1 MPAVEKMVASGDV
14 SGAAHEVSREGYK
27 DPSNLKSLK
36 QFSLLVL
43 RQGLKEKDPY
53 ERCYAAAA
61 LAEGGEGSGIP
72 VLKAAFDAPETTLR
86 MAAID
91 GLSEINDTASKA
103 LLKKL
108 YNSASLVDKRVLLDA
123 LGRSGDPEVTG
134 LLFEATTSS
143 DQVTRLTAVRALGKS
158 RDRSLGPKMHELLA
172 QNHDPLEAAEIS
184 RAMFEQGD
192 SSAMNETKY
201 LAHYPSRPEV
211 RAIAAL
217 ALGDARD
224 RSVVPELTKM
234 MADPDADVRLATAVA
249 LTNYADRQ
257 AVKYLVASIASDDS
271 LTRQHL
277 GQLLE
282 IVNFDN
288 GREVFLAAL
297 ASPDENLEIW
307 ATRAIGLHGG
317 ESEVAVLQESLRNT
331 KDPMM
336 RAGVAWAFGRIA
348 RPACIPVLMAMIPEA
363 DPAVRYTAA
372 DALGRTA
379 SGLLEKRP
387 VEKDI

>member
-1 MPAVEKMVASGDV
+1 MSSVEKMIASGDV
-14 SGAAHEVSREGYK
+14 SGAAHEVSRDGYK
-27 DPSNLKSLK
+27 DPANLKSL
-36 QFSLLVL
+36 QRFSILVL

-61 LAEGGEGSGIP
+61 LAEGGEPTGIP

-91 GLSEINDTASKA
+91 GLSEINDPASKA

-108 YNSASLVDKRVLLDA
+108 YGSATVVDKRVLLDA
-123 LGRSGDPEVTG
+123 LGRNGDPEMTG
-134 LLFEATTSS
+134 LLIEAAGSN

-158 RDRSLGPKMHELLA
+158 HDRNVGAKMHELLA
-172 QNHDPLEAAEIS
+172 ENHDPLEAAEIS
-184 RAMFEQGD
+184 RAMFQQGD
-192 SSAMNETKY
+192 STAMDETKY
-201 LAHYPSRPEV
+201 LARYPSRPEV

-217 ALGDARD
+217 AFGEARD
-224 RSVVPELTKM
+224 RSVVPDLTKM

-249 LTNYADRQ
+249 LTHYADRG
-257 AVKYLVASIASDDS
+257 AVKYLVTSINSDDA

-282 IVNFDN
+282 IVSFDN

-297 ASPDENLEIW
+297 ASPDENLQIW
-307 ATRAIGLHGG
+307 ATRAIGLQGG
-317 ESEVAVLQESLRNT
+317 ESEVAVLQESLRNI

-336 RAGVAWAFGRIA
+336 RAGVAWAFGRIG

-379 SGLLEKRP
+379 SGLLGKHP